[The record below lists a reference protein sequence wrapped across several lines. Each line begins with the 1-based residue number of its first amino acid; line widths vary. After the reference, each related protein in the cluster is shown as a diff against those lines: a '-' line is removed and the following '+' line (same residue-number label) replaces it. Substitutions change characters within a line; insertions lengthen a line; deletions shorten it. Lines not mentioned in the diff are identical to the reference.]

1 MATPKHKLNDQL
13 LRIYAYYRTLL
24 SSLLLLMFYSDI
36 APNIFGNQNPT
47 LFENTAFIYTAGN
60 ILTLIIL
67 WWSNFTPKFERF
79 FVILF
84 VDVLALVLLTHSSGG
99 HGNGLGFL
107 LLVSVATGGIVLST
121 QLSLVIAAITTLLVL
136 TETLYNIPNGIG
148 DSRTLFSAGSLG
160 IMLFITAIVFNYL
173 SQKIRQS
180 NIEAIT
186 QAEHAAQM
194 ERMTKLIVER
204 MQTGVIV
211 SSSNGLIELIN
222 ESANKLLDWRSHNNQ
237 RQIND
242 IPELEQR
249 FRLWRKH
256 PQIKVPNIKTQNN
269 NDLRVNFAQL
279 DPISDKETLIFI
291 EDNQA
296 LAQEAQN
303 LKLSSLGRL
312 TASIAHEIR
321 NPLGAISHAGQ
332 LLAESSSIT
341 DADKRLTEIIATHSK
356 RVNQIIE
363 NVLQLSRRQAP
374 QPELLDINIW
384 LEQFTAEYSH
394 NSADQIDI
402 ELEFNKDTVKS
413 YIDISQIRQV
423 ITNLIDNGIRYGQKL
438 TDLKHIKI
446 TTDIGSINDLP
457 VINIIDDGEGISSD
471 IIPHIFEPF
480 YTTEASGSGLGLY
493 LSKELCESN
502 HAKLEYL
509 TGDGLSCFR
518 ITLSHPERVH

>member
-1 MATPKHKLNDQL
+1 MATPKYHLNDQL

-24 SSLLLLMFYSDI
+24 SSLLLLMFYSEV
-36 APNIFGNQNPT
+36 APNIFGTQNPT
-47 LFENTAFIYTAGN
+47 LFENTAIIYTAGN

-79 FVILF
+79 FAILF
-84 VDVLALVLLTHSSGG
+84 VDALALVLLAHSSGG
-99 HGNGLGFL
+99 LGNGLGFL
-107 LLVSVATGGIVLST
+107 LLVGVATGGIVLSA
-121 QLSLVIAAITTLLVL
+121 QLSLVIAATTTLLVL
-136 TETLYNIPNGIG
+136 TQTIYNIQNGIG

-160 IMLFITAIVFNYL
+160 IMIFITALVFNYL
-173 SQKIRQS
+173 SQRIRQS

-204 MQTGVIV
+204 MQTGVV
-211 SSSNGLIELIN
+211 VASSNGLIELIN
-222 ESANKLLDWRSHNNQ
+222 ESANKLLDWRPNNN
-237 RQIND
+237 RRHIDD
-242 IPELEQR
+242 IPELEER
-249 FRLWRKH
+249 LSLWRNH
-256 PQIKVPNIKTQNN
+256 SQIKVPNIKTQNN

-296 LAQEAQN
+296 LTQEAQH
-303 LKLSSLGRL
+303 LKSDSLGRL

-332 LLAESSSIT
+332 LLAESPDIT
-341 DADKRLTEIIATHSK
+341 DADKRLTEIIETHSK

-374 QPELLDINIW
+374 QPELLDINQW
-384 LEQFTAEYSH
+384 LKQFTADYS
-394 NSADQIDI
+394 NSSTDQVNI
-402 ELEFNKDTVKS
+402 ELEFNQDTVKS
-413 YIDISQIRQV
+413 YVDISQIRQV
-423 ITNLIDNGIRYGQKL
+423 ITNLVDNGIRYGQKL
-438 TDLKHIKI
+438 TDEKHIKI
-446 TTDIGSINDLP
+446 TTGIGAINDLP
-457 VINIIDDGEGISSD
+457 FINIIDDGEGISSD

-480 YTTEASGSGLGLY
+480 YTTEATGSGLGLY
-493 LSKELCESN
+493 LSKELCETN

-509 TGDGLSCFR
+509 NEYGLSCFR
-518 ITLSHPERVH
+518 ITLSHPKRIH